1 MRGKFIIAIAALGLV
16 LLMPAS
22 LARAAVDQSPG
33 ATDISGVVTHNGNPV
48 NNANVTATC
57 NSISES
63 DSTDYTGTYIVIFTS
78 SECYSGLTVNVTAS
92 SGNLNGS
99 NSGTVDGLTARLN
112 VAVVNVSFV
121 PELGTVT
128 GIAAVTLG
136 GGAFLVI
143 RRHNSGENTK

>member
-22 LARAAVDQSPG
+22 LARAVDQSPG
-33 ATDISGVVTHNGNPV
+33 ATDISGVVTNNGNPV

-57 NSISES
+57 NTIKES
-63 DSTDYTGTYIVIFTS
+63 NTTDYTGTYIVIFTS

-143 RRHNSGENTK
+143 RRQNLSSHKG